1 MKLQG
6 KARVV
11 GDNVNT
17 DQMYPT
23 RYTSITD
30 EKEMGKHCMEDYDAT
45 LLTRMERG
53 DILVA
58 GVGFG
63 CGSSREH
70 APKSIK
76 AAGFSCILAKGF
88 SRIFYRNAINNGL
101 PIIICAEAVD
111 DCKEGDELMAD
122 FDQGVL
128 INERLGK
135 KYDIAP
141 FPSFVQ
147 KIMDNGGLIGRIKTE
162 IRG

>member
-1 MKLQG
+1 MQSLWL
-6 KARVV
+6 
-11 GDNVNT
+11 T
-17 DQMYPT
+17 T
-23 RYTSITD
+23 LITN
-30 EKEMGKHCMEDYDAT
+30 YDAT

-135 KYDIAP
+135 KYEIAP